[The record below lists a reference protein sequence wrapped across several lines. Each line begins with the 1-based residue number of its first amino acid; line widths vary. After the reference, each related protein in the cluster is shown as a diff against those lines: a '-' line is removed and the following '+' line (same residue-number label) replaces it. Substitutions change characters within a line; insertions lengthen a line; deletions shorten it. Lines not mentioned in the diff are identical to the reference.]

1 MKGTRESEAK
11 ERTVCKGIE
20 NLRQRSE
27 SCERTLE
34 NLKEGG
40 QPCERD

>member
-20 NLRQRSE
+20 DLKGTGESE
-27 SCERTLE
+27 AKERIV
-34 NLKEGG
+34 
-40 QPCERD
+40 

>member
-20 NLRQRSE
+20 DLKGTGESE
-27 SCERTLE
+27 AKERTV
-34 NLKEGG
+34 
-40 QPCERD
+40 